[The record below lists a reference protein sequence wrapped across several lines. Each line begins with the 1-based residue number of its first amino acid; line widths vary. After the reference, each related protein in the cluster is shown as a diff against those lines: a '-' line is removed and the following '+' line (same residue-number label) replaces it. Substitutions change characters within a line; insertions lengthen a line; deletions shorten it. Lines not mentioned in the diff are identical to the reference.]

1 MEDYPILDLSDVRS
15 YEQLYQTLVRDD
27 MIKPGKFTLLY
38 NWYQANAISCDKEN
52 YMSRKTFCDRLANT
66 DKKPYATLV
75 QVCKVLDLLQWNID
89 VSVGQSDWCAF
100 SYEQLQGIWNQH
112 GYMFR
117 DAYGLPPHSKYTAYK
132 LCENTLYPK
141 NEPLSNLDPRSMLSK
156 DTPRMVYIC
165 APLRGEDMA
174 ANIERA
180 RMYARDVLLQVIFP
194 SVRTSI
200 FRSSPIHAI
209 PWRTAWRW
217 TPVCVS
223 SITASRSTCMQSRL
237 RPECRWRSSTPQRMA
252 FPVWITLTPHFTV
265 CSDRHIK
272 ATRADSVSC

>member
-1 MEDYPILDLSDVRS
+1 MEDYPILDLSDVRG
-15 YEQLYQTLVRDD
+15 YERLYQTLVRDD
-27 MIKPGKFTLLY
+27 MIKPGKFILLY

-100 SYEQLQGIWNQH
+100 SYEQLQGIWNQY

-132 LCENTLYPK
+132 LCEDTLYPK
-141 NEPLSNLDPRSMLSK
+141 NEPLSDLEPRLAVKMNSNQ
-156 DTPRMVYIC
+156 PRMVYIC

-180 RMYARDVLLQVIFP
+180 RMYARDVLLQGDIPFCPHIYFP
-194 SVRTSI
+194 QLADARDPVEDGLAMDACMRFLDNCQQINVYADPPTPGMQKEI
-200 FRSSPIHAI
+200 EHAAVYGIPRVDCPDPTLHRMFRPAHKSDP
-209 PWRTAWRW
+209 
-217 TPVCVS
+217 
-223 SITASRSTCMQSRL
+223 
-237 RPECRWRSSTPQRMA
+237 CR
-252 FPVWITLTPHFTV
+252 
-265 CSDRHIK
+265 
-272 ATRADSVSC
+272 